1 MTSLAARGGRVTE
14 KAGSYFPE
22 LPTSGIEPEDVDR
35 MSEVDKVREASS
47 EATPLKR
54 NHTPSNAT
62 SNLTA
67 DGKANS
73 SESASR
79 WRRFLTTSTVCQK
92 GACWNFREG
101 EGRRRILPNKRPLY
115 LKN

>member
-14 KAGSYFPE
+14 KAGSYFPG

-54 NHTPSNAT
+54 NHTPSKAT
-62 SNLTA
+62 ITSQLMEKQTA
-67 DGKANS
+67 QSLPLDGGGS
-73 SESASR
+73 
-79 WRRFLTTSTVCQK
+79 
-92 GACWNFREG
+92 
-101 EGRRRILPNKRPLY
+101 
-115 LKN
+115 